1 MHSSISNS
9 EHPQWPETYWKRPIP
24 EAHWRGVGLLTAL
37 LVLGFMVAWETYW
50 RLQGYEPQLE
60 ETAELWARMRDK
72 AGTGTADEV
81 VYTGSSRIAFD
92 LDLDVWEQYYGGPRP
107 INLAKIGTNPRP
119 FVTDLANDPD
129 FRGILIVGV
138 TEGLFFTPDEAPPA
152 GEARV
157 YIDHFNNR
165 SLSARSDY
173 LLGIPL
179 QSAFASINKE
189 DLSLATL
196 IRLRWLD
203 LPDREG
209 AYVMPDYPPYIGS
222 IGPDRRIRM
231 WQRCERDPVL
241 QNKVQQS
248 WMPWFTMGP
257 PLDGPPLDA
266 IMESV
271 RQDVEKIQARGG
283 QVVFLRLPSTD
294 ELRSVER
301 ERWPRE
307 SYWNR
312 LLNETGAPG
321 IHFEDHASLSGFDC
335 PEWSHLTRADAVIY
349 TRNLIPLIQEKL
361 NNQ

>member
-9 EHPQWPETYWKRPIP
+9 EPPQWPETYWKRPIP

-72 AGTGTADEV
+72 AGTGTADEG

-92 LDLDVWEQYYGGPRP
+92 LDLDVWEQYYGAPRP

-119 FVTDLANDPD
+119 FVTDMANDPD
-129 FRGILIVGV
+129 FRGILLVGV

-196 IRLRWLD
+196 IRLSWMD
-203 LPDREG
+203 LPDRAG

-231 WQRCERDPVL
+231 WQRCERDPAL
-241 QNKVQQS
+241 QHKVQQS

-271 RQDVEKIQARGG
+271 RQDVEKIRSRGG

-294 ELRSVER
+294 GLLEVER

-307 SYWNR
+307 AYWDR
-312 LLNETGAPG
+312 LIRETGAPG
-321 IHFEDHASLSGFDC
+321 IYFEDYAGLSGFDC
-335 PEWSHLTRADAVIY
+335 PEWSHLTRADAVLY
-349 TRNLIPLIQEKL
+349 TRNLIPILQAAL
-361 NNQ
+361 SR